1 METQQPRPRLMS
13 GMRRFGRYE
22 HFEQFDNSSSG
33 HARVGSK
40 SIGKINIKTQNKK
53 HKTQKKKQNK
63 ERYPAGILYLNLN
76 FGPPLDCR
84 VKSATET
91 ITLDEKDQSLTP
103 YQSERSHHQT

>member
-13 GMRRFGRYE
+13 GMRRFGRFE
-22 HFEQFDNSSSG
+22 HFDYSSSG
-33 HARVGSK
+33 HASVGSK
-40 SIGKINIKTQNKK
+40 SIGKINIDAQFMFRKSQWGVLG
-53 HKTQKKKQNK
+53 K

-76 FGPPLDCR
+76 FGPPQDCR